1 MAKEK
6 THEVQAVERDD
17 SSTAVEQTRS
27 GPAYTPAV
35 DIFEE
40 GERITLLADM
50 PGVSKDDLRI
60 DLHENVLTLTGDTVS
75 PEGEAEAD
83 VFREYYSGR
92 FHRQFTLSDKIDQG
106 KIEAKLTDGVLR
118 LVLPKAE
125 ASKPRQIKIKVG

>member
-6 THEVQAVERDD
+6 THEVQTVEREE
-17 SSTAVEQTRS
+17 SSTSVEQTRS
-27 GPAYTPAV
+27 GPVYTPAV

-40 GERITLLADM
+40 GERITVLADM

-60 DLHENVLTLTGDTVS
+60 DLHENVLTLTGD
-75 PEGEAEAD
+75 PAGMEGEAEAD

-92 FHRQFTLSDKIDQG
+92 FYRQFTLSDKIDQG

-125 ASKPRQIKIKVG
+125 ASKPRQIKIKAG